1 MLKCNFIFD
10 ESLQFEIDILVSG
23 KKWKISILFSISE
36 SDEERNGNGP
46 HEFDINPSQSDWY
59 RAFGLDINLVEF
71 SSVLIV

>member
-46 HEFDINPSQSDWY
+46 HEFDINPSPSD
-59 RAFGLDINLVEF
+59 
-71 SSVLIV
+71 